1 MGWDFERGGLVE
13 AAPRREGQG
22 VGEALERVLCAPGA
36 RYAQGLALGLRGVSL
51 AYGLGWT
58 VEARG
63 AAVVVEGGRAKVGST
78 TPRVVALM
86 RRGESWVATAI
97 RGKDADAGVTLAA
110 LARI

>member
-63 AAVVVEGGRAKVGST
+63 SAVVVEGGRAKVDRRASQS
-78 TPRVVALM
+78 VALTV
-86 RRGESWVATAI
+86 RDGRWVATAT
-97 RGKDADAGVTLAA
+97 RGRDADAGLTLAA

>member
-22 VGEALERVLCAPGA
+22 VGEALERILCAPGA
-36 RYAQGLALGLRGVSL
+36 RYAQGLALGLRGVSM

-63 AAVVVEGGRAKVGST
+63 EAIVVEGGRTKVSG
-78 TPRVVALM
+78 RVSQSVTLIV
-86 RRGESWVATAI
+86 RDGRWVATAI
-97 RGKDADAGVTLAA
+97 RGRDADAGVTLAA